1 MRFGKFLTVVSVLAL
16 LGTPAYADTLTEA
29 LAKAYNSNPDLAAAR
44 AALRAA
50 DESAPQ
56 ARAGYR
62 PTVTA
67 SASASRTTTDNKTLT
82 DDDYTSK
89 VAQLSIQ
96 QPLFRGGRT
105 SAAISQADSLI
116 AAQRAVLVSAEQQVM
131 MSGVEAYLNVLRD
144 QSVLDLNKNNEA
156 VLTRQLRATKDRF
169 SVGEVTRTDV
179 SQAEARLSGATAARV
194 QAEGALESS
203 KAAYERLFGEKP
215 SNLKKP
221 IDAKLNLLNS
231 LDELIEAAQANSP
244 AVQAALNSNAA
255 ANAALDGVKGE
266 RLPTIVAEGTLRR
279 SYDNGS
285 SSYDR
290 QDAAVAGVGITWPL
304 YEAGAT
310 SSRIREA
317 KQTLSRR
324 GSELESAKRGAI
336 ETATKAWEQYQT
348 SIASRTS
355 RQSQVSAAQIALDG
369 VREEANVGNRTVL
382 DTLNA
387 EQELLDAR
395 VGLVR
400 AEHDEILS
408 QYQLLAAIGHLTAR
422 ELQLPV
428 EYYDETAYSNRVRS
442 QWIGSGVE

>member
-1 MRFGKFLTVVSVLAL
+1 MRFGKMLMVVSVLAL

-29 LAKAYNSNPDLAAAR
+29 LAKAYNTNPDLAAAR
-44 AALRAA
+44 AALRAV
-50 DESAPQ
+50 DETAPQ

-67 SASASRTTTDNKTLT
+67 SASVARTTTDNQTLANN
-82 DDDYTSK
+82 DYTSK
-89 VAQLSIQ
+89 VAQLSVQ

-105 SAAISQADSLI
+105 MAAISQSDSLI
-116 AAQRAVLVSAEQQVM
+116 AAQRAVLVSAEQQVLLT
-131 MSGVEAYLNVLRD
+131 GVEAYLNVLRD

-156 VLTRQLRATKDRF
+156 VLGRQLRATKDRF

-221 IDAKLNLLNS
+221 VDANLNLLDS
-231 LDELIEAAQANSP
+231 LDELIMVAQTNSP
-244 AVQAALNSNAA
+244 AVQAAINSSKA

-266 RLPTIVAEGTLRR
+266 RLPTITAEGTLRR

-290 QDAAVAGVGITWPL
+290 QDAATAGVGITWPL

-324 GSELESAKRGAI
+324 SSELESAKRGAI